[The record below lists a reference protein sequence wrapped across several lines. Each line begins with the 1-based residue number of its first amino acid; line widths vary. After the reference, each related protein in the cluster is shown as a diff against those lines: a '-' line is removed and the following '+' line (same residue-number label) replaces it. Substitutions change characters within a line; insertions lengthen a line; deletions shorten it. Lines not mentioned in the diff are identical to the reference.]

1 LRGILK
7 RFIVRNQ
14 SPASGPKAY
23 IPEGGPGFQRWNKQ
37 EVSAMIANHKS
48 HRVLT
53 VFFLTVMFFLIAQTF
68 SFAAKDKKKKYVMT
82 EVELQS
88 ELMSY
93 ADRFVSIISQ
103 AYEDYDELKPKS
115 DARHVILGDLVFSL
129 SSVYTIAAQPN
140 PQVGLLDMV
149 AMTTLGRIIYE
160 DNMRRKYGKS
170 TDVLV
175 AGFRQMEKDIW
186 RIAAKVLTKE
196 QQAEL
201 RQLILLWHKNNPDKV
216 VYNYLRFSDF
226 AAQRRNSTLVKKS
239 QTGGLFKTVQE
250 VTQQVEETRM
260 LAERGIF
267 LATRLPLL
275 TGNFAEIWMSQL
287 LVSPEAN
294 KILADIHTVST
305 VSERMATV
313 AEQLPDQ
320 LMKDISKLRWQT
332 VNQVMKGIDEWS
344 EKTLNDVFA
353 RVAIERGEFISQFM
367 NRLIGE
373 QRNLLEAILSE
384 EQQATGLVT
393 ELRKAIE
400 GGNTL
405 LLTANTLSEKFNVG
419 QPSAKPKDSKPFDI
433 KEYQDTIAEVTTLV
447 ETTNQL
453 VGTVGLEKLLP
464 ELIKAI
470 DQVGNE
476 GEELIDHSFRQA
488 VLLILIAMG
497 AYVIARLIYN
507 YLNKKLINP
516 S

>member
-1 LRGILK
+1 MTTINTRNRIFIAIISALLIL
-7 RFIVRNQ
+7 
-14 SPASGPKAY
+14 
-23 IPEGGPGFQRWNKQ
+23 
-37 EVSAMIANHKS
+37 
-48 HRVLT
+48 LT
-53 VFFLTVMFFLIAQTF
+53 VPAF
-68 SFAAKDKKKKYVMT
+68 SFAAKKDKKKGYVMT

-93 ADRFVSIISQ
+93 ADRFASIITQ
-103 AYEDYDELKPKS
+103 ALEDFETLNPKPQ
-115 DARHVILGDLVFSL
+115 ARQVILSDLVYSL
-129 SSVYTIAAQPN
+129 SSVYTIAAEPN

-149 AMTTLGRIIYE
+149 AVTTLGRIIYE
-160 DNMRRKYGKS
+160 DNIRRKYGKS
-170 TDVLV
+170 TEVLGD
-175 AGFRQMEKDIW
+175 GFRQLEKDIW
-186 RIAAKVLTKE
+186 SIAAKVLTSE
-196 QQAEL
+196 QRGEL
-201 RQLILLWHKNNPDKV
+201 RQLILLWRKNNPDKV

-226 AAQRRNSTLVKKS
+226 AAQRRNSTLVKKV
-239 QTGGLFKTVQE
+239 QAGGLFKTVKE

-275 TGNFAEIWMSQL
+275 TGNFAEVWMSQL
-287 LVSPEAN
+287 LVSPETS

-320 LMKDISKLRWQT
+320 LMKDMSKLRWQT

-344 EKTLNDVFA
+344 EKTLNDVMA
-353 RVAIERGEFISQFM
+353 RVAIEREAFISQFM

-373 QRNLLEAILSE
+373 QKIALEAILTE
-384 EQQATGLVT
+384 EQRVTGLVT

-400 GGNTL
+400 GGNNL
-405 LLTANTLSEKFNVG
+405 LLTANTLAEKFNVG

-464 ELIKAI
+464 ELVKAI

-476 GEELIDHSFRQA
+476 GEELIDHSFRQGTYIDSYRNGGLCHRQA
-488 VLLILIAMG
+488 DL
-497 AYVIARLIYN
+497 
-507 YLNKKLINP
+507 
-516 S
+516 

>member
-1 LRGILK
+1 
-7 RFIVRNQ
+7 
-14 SPASGPKAY
+14 
-23 IPEGGPGFQRWNKQ
+23 
-37 EVSAMIANHKS
+37 MIFNPPS
-48 HRVLT
+48 HRILIVLFLT
-53 VFFLTVMFFLIAQTF
+53 VIFFLTTQTF
-68 SFAAKDKKKKYVMT
+68 SSAAKKDKQKGFVMT

-93 ADRFVSIISQ
+93 ADRFASIITQ
-103 AYEDYDELKPKS
+103 ALEDFETLNTHPQ
-115 DARHVILGDLVFSL
+115 ARQVILSDLVYSL
-129 SSVYTIAAQPN
+129 SSIYTIAAEPN

-149 AMTTLGRIIYE
+149 GVTTLGRIVYE

-170 TDVLV
+170 TEVLA

-186 RIAAKVLTKE
+186 SIAAKVLTSE
-196 QQAEL
+196 QRGEM
-201 RQLILLWHKNNPDKV
+201 RQLILLWRKDNPDKV

-226 AAQRRNSTLVKKS
+226 AAQRRNSTLVKKV
-239 QTGGLFKTVQE
+239 QAGGLFKTVQE

-275 TGNFAEIWMSQL
+275 TGNFAEVWMSQL
-287 LVSPEAN
+287 LVSPETN

-320 LMKDISKLRWQT
+320 LMKDISKLRVQT

-344 EKTLNDVFA
+344 EKTMSDVFA

-373 QRNLLEAILSE
+373 QKNALEAIMTE
-384 EQQATGLVT
+384 EQQLTELVT
-393 ELRKAIE
+393 ELRKTVE
-400 GGNTL
+400 GGNNL
-405 LLTANTLSEKFNVG
+405 LLTANTLSEKFKVG
-419 QPSAKPKDSKPFDI
+419 EPAAEPKDSKPFDI
-433 KEYQDTIAEVTTLV
+433 KEYQDTIAEVTTML
-447 ETTNQL
+447 ESTNRL
-453 VGTVGLEKLLP
+453 VGTVGLEELLP
-464 ELIKAI
+464 QLVKAI

-476 GEELIDHSFRQA
+476 GEEIIDHSFRQG
-488 VLLILIAMG
+488 VLFILIAMG

-507 YLNKKLINP
+507 FLNKKLIE
-516 S
+516 SRV

>member
-1 LRGILK
+1 MTISNTRNRIFIAIISVLVILLM
-7 RFIVRNQ
+7 V
-14 SPASGPKAY
+14 PA
-23 IPEGGPGFQRWNKQ
+23 
-37 EVSAMIANHKS
+37 
-48 HRVLT
+48 
-53 VFFLTVMFFLIAQTF
+53 F
-68 SFAAKDKKKKYVMT
+68 SFAAKKKDYVMT

-93 ADRFVSIISQ
+93 ADRFASIMTQ
-103 AYEDYDELKPKS
+103 ALEDFETLNPKPQ
-115 DARHVILGDLVFSL
+115 ARQVILSDLVYSL
-129 SSVYTIAAQPN
+129 SSVYTIAAEPN

-149 AMTTLGRIIYE
+149 AVTTLGRIIYE
-160 DNMRRKYGKS
+160 DNIRRKYGKS
-170 TDVLV
+170 TEVLGD
-175 AGFRQMEKDIW
+175 GFRQLEKDIW
-186 RIAAKVLTKE
+186 SIAAKVLTSE
-196 QQAEL
+196 QRGEL
-201 RQLILLWHKNNPDKV
+201 RQLILLWRKNNPDKV

-226 AAQRRNSTLVKKS
+226 AAQRRNSTLVKKV
-239 QTGGLFKTVQE
+239 QAGGLFKTVKE

-275 TGNFAEIWMSQL
+275 TGNFAEVWMSQL
-287 LVSPEAN
+287 LVSPETS

-320 LMKDISKLRWQT
+320 LMKDMSKLRWQT

-344 EKTLNDVFA
+344 EKTLNDVMA
-353 RVAIERGEFISQFM
+353 RVAIEREAFISQFM

-373 QRNLLEAILSE
+373 QKIALEAILTE
-384 EQQATGLVT
+384 EQRVTGLVT

-400 GGNTL
+400 GGNNL
-405 LLTANTLSEKFNVG
+405 LLTANTLAEKFNVG

-447 ETTNQL
+447 ESTNRL

-464 ELIKAI
+464 ELVKAI

-488 VLLILIAMG
+488 LILILVAMG